1 MNQKKSSTQQRT
13 SNYTQRLKRPNP
25 PTEEMVA
32 RAQPFRADT
41 LQEFEASIRDTRN
54 PVVIDV

>member
-1 MNQKKSSTQQRT
+1 MKPNPRT
-13 SNYTQRLKRPNP
+13 RISNYEQLLTRPKP
-25 PTEEMVA
+25 PTKEMVA